1 MFDIFGYKEYSKIS
15 KLIEN
20 KKREIDEE
28 TKSKVLTS
36 FFYKN
41 REKRIFQNFEIF
53 FLNFFVQSKLS
64 FLLFRELNS
73 ILHLLDI

>member
-36 FFYKN
+36 FFYNN
-41 REKRIFQNFEIF
+41 REKRVFQNFEIF
-53 FLNFFVQSKLS
+53 FLNFSVQSKLS